1 MLFCDET
8 ASTAI
13 FPGIFLSRPDIV
25 VIQARVIDSKKHV
38 GRAKK
43 IIR

>member
-25 VIQARVIDSKKHV
+25 VIQARVIDSKNTSAAQK
-38 GRAKK
+38 R
-43 IIR
+43 